1 MKALFVLVF
10 SICFASL
17 VFAQAPLVAPEG
29 ALAFPTAAAGISAY
43 VKTDQ
48 KIVITD
54 ALANAFYKIEDV
66 SDNHIL
72 GIVEVETIVS
82 KVYPHVYVDT
92 EGWMVAFF
100 LAAEPPA
107 LIMQWSGDLNTPNAA
122 IKTTLEVALEQI
134 AKAARIPLPSVSFY
148 DFNHPSANTM
158 LILLRILPSPDKKNM
173 YIKLP
178 ANYTLYSVSYFH
190 YGCNF
195 YVWPNEDETFSTTLK
210 INGALISKL
219 DGYNVVRYNVNIIP
233 SRDFAVNKLHEIE
246 IDYAHG
252 GAENGSAGVVFV
264 LIYRTP

>member
-1 MKALFVLVF
+1 MKPWFVAMLGVCLTSF
-10 SICFASL
+10 

-29 ALAFPTAAAGISAY
+29 ALAFPVASAGISAY
-43 VKTDQ
+43 VRTDQ

-66 SDNHIL
+66 SGNHIL
-72 GIVEVETIVS
+72 GIVEVETIVG

-134 AKAARIPLPSVSFY
+134 AKAARIPLPPVSFY
-148 DFNHPSANTM
+148 DFNHPNANAM
-158 LILLRILPSPDKKNM
+158 LILLRILPSPGKKSM

-178 ANYTLYSVSYFH
+178 SNYTIYSVSYFH

-195 YVWPNEDETFSTTLK
+195 YVWPSEDETFSTTLK
-210 INGALISKL
+210 IDGALVSKL
-219 DGYNVVRYNVNIIP
+219 DGYNVVKYNVNIVP
-233 SRDFAVNKLHEIE
+233 SRDFVVNKLYEIE
-246 IDYAHG
+246 IEYGHG
-252 GAENGSAGVVFV
+252 GAENGSTGVAFV
-264 LIYRTP
+264 LIYRAP